1 MDGPAYSTAIGGSFV
16 FGGSCHD
23 LIMLIAVFVGEE
35 VRNVSGGCGG
45 CRQQQE
51 EDEEEQVVV
60 VVIEQGNWFL
70 PFLADTSL
78 QETRDITNCRAVGKS
93 YDTTIV
99 LRHIITTVLHVVAT
113 RDLDWPLRLSA
124 NGNLC
129 SP

>member
-1 MDGPAYSTAIGGSFV
+1 MDEPAYSTAIGGSFM

-45 CRQQQE
+45 CSKRKMKRSSWWLSLSSR
-51 EDEEEQVVV
+51 
-60 VVIEQGNWFL
+60 VIGFSL
-70 PFLADTSL
+70 LLADTFF
-78 QETRDITNCRAVGKS
+78 QEIRDITNCRAVGKS

-99 LRHIITTVLHVVAT
+99 LRHIITTVLHVVAN